1 MFSRVKSKT
10 MAVLKSIE
18 LLADSKKS
26 WEDAAQVAVKHA
38 SKTLRNI
45 RSVNV
50 NNLSATVD
58 KGSIT
63 EYRVNVNI
71 TFEVE

>member
-1 MFSRVKSKT
+1 M
-10 MAVLKSIE
+10 
-18 LLADSKKS
+18 ADSKKS

-45 RSVNV
+45 RSVYV
-50 NNLSATVD
+50 NDQSATVD
-58 KGSIT
+58 KGRIT
-63 EYRVNVNI
+63 GYRVNVNI

>member
-1 MFSRVKSKT
+1 

-18 LLADSKKS
+18 LMADSKKS

-45 RSVNV
+45 RSVYV
-50 NNLSATVD
+50 NNQSATVD
-58 KGSIT
+58 KGRIT
-63 EYRVNVNI
+63 GYRVNVNI

>member
-1 MFSRVKSKT
+1 M
-10 MAVLKSIE
+10 
-18 LLADSKKS
+18 ADSKKS

-45 RSVNV
+45 RSVYV

-58 KGSIT
+58 KGKIT
-63 EYRVNVNI
+63 GYRVNVNI

>member
-1 MFSRVKSKT
+1 

-18 LLADSKKS
+18 LMADSKKS

-45 RSVNV
+45 RSVYV
-50 NNLSATVD
+50 NNQSATVD
-58 KGSIT
+58 EGRIT
-63 EYRVNVNI
+63 AYRVNVNI